1 MMTAEELRLYRR
13 KRRRIL
19 VIGLLILLVLVL
31 GFFTA
36 RPARDAIKSFQSRR
50 HAQKAFANI
59 EQERWQEGRDEAVAA
74 YQLRPNE
81 PQALR
86 AVARFLSRTRQSEA
100 LDFWKQLQ
108 DRQSLT
114 REDRRDQAAIALA
127 ADDLSTAEAAVNDLL
142 TQTDSSAQPQD
153 WLLAAQVSSQRSAN
167 EEALNFTQKI
177 LDAPSVEERL
187 QLQAA
192 IMTIAIA
199 ARETPPA
206 STDNAWARIQKLAEG
221 KTKTSLDALAVLA
234 QRAISAP
241 GGTSSVS
248 SPEKKDDTEVV
259 PPTNFSDVDLAR
271 ALENH
276 PLATAS
282 HKLLAL
288 DLQSHAHALDHDA
301 IVSRAI
307 DEWKN
312 GDAPSLLALATW
324 LNGKGEYQKTLD
336 AIPLDKALQSR
347 ELFLQHVDA
356 LGALDRWE
364 EIRHVL
370 ESQRFP
376 LDQTIEHMYLAR
388 CYAQLGQ
395 ATASEN
401 NWQRALEAAANDPG
415 KLLTLAEYAE
425 KNGKI
430 DIAQTAYD
438 RATGA
443 APKLRVAQQGRLR
456 LAQAARDTK
465 RIHAVLAEML
475 KQWPNDN
482 AIQNDEAYTRL
493 LLFGTDEGGRM
504 QDENQSI
511 VDLAEKLVRQNP
523 RSLPHRTLLALAYYR
538 LGRYADALAVYEDI
552 QLERGALTPSA
563 LTVHAI
569 VLAANAKI
577 DIAQSEAKTVPE
589 ERLLPEEKDL
599 LDSVPER

>member
-1 MMTAEELRLYRR
+1 
-13 KRRRIL
+13 
-19 VIGLLILLVLVL
+19 
-31 GFFTA
+31 
-36 RPARDAIKSFQSRR
+36 
-50 HAQKAFANI
+50 
-59 EQERWQEGRDEAVAA
+59 
-74 YQLRPNE
+74 
-81 PQALR
+81 
-86 AVARFLSRTRQSEA
+86 
-100 LDFWKQLQ
+100 
-108 DRQSLT
+108 
-114 REDRRDQAAIALA
+114 
-127 ADDLSTAEAAVNDLL
+127 VNDLL
-142 TQTDSSAQPQD
+142 TRKDSPAEPQD
-153 WLLAAQVSSQRSAN
+153 WLLAAQVSLQRSAN
-167 EEALNFTQKI
+167 EEALSFTQKI
-177 LDAPSVEERL
+177 LDAPDVDERL

-199 ARETPPA
+199 SRETPPA
-206 STDNAWARIQKLAEG
+206 PTDNAWARIQKLAEG
-221 KTKTSLDALAVLA
+221 KTKTSLDALVVLA
-234 QRAISAP
+234 QRAPSVP

-248 SPEKKDDTEVV
+248 SQERKDDTKVV
-259 PPTNFSDVDLAR
+259 PPTSSSDVDLAR
-271 ALENH
+271 ALESH
-276 PLATAS
+276 PLAAAS

-288 DLQSHAHALDHDA
+288 DLQFHAHALDRDM
-301 IVSRAI
+301 IVTRAI

-336 AIPLDKALQSR
+336 AIPLEKALQSR

-401 NWQRALEAAANDPG
+401 NWQRALEAAANDPR

-425 KNGKI
+425 KNAKI

-438 RATGA
+438 RAAGA

-456 LAQAARDTK
+456 LAQASRDTK
-465 RIHAVLAEML
+465 RIHSILAEML
-475 KQWPNDN
+475 AQWPNDN
-482 AIQNDEAYTRL
+482 AIQNDEAYLRL
-493 LLFGTDEGGRM
+493 LLAGADGRS
-504 QDENQSI
+504 QIEDGRSSEAQSANSN
-511 VDLAEKLVRQNP
+511 LSSSAEPDAITKTAERLVQQNP

-538 LGRYADALAVYEDI
+538 SGRYADALAVYENI

-577 DIAQSEAKTVPE
+577 DIAQSEAETVPA
-589 ERLLPEEKDL
+589 ERLLPEEKAL
-599 LDSVPER
+599 LETVNSKKSH